1 MQEPEIGVDYSSR
14 ILEDQLEQFLLYIV
28 VSITQIIDTE
38 SLTSFEVLGKLI
50 ITSEWSGRFWSLL
63 SLKKK
68 LKL

>member
-50 ITSEWSGRFWSLL
+50 ITSEWSRRFWSLL